1 MKKFL
6 KVASIV
12 LVIAMI
18 ACFAACGGNGGDD
31 TFKIGV
37 QTNTTGDLYSTW
49 DFGEDAVVRY
59 DNGALAVEALKTG
72 KVDIVIID
80 NEPAK
85 AYVAA
90 NEGLKILET
99 EYAVEEYAIC
109 FAKDNDD
116 LKKDVDGALKAL
128 IKDGSVAEIVDKYIN
143 GGDGEKVGVPVTAE
157 DTDKPDLVMATNA
170 EFPPYEY
177 IDGDNY
183 YGIDVEV
190 AKIIADKLGYDLVIK
205 NVAFDSIIPG
215 VQAGKYDMGMAG
227 MTVTDERLEKVAFST
242 SYATGVQSVIVKDG
256 GAVASL
262 DDIAGKKIG
271 VQTSTTGDIYASDEF
286 GDDAVVKYDNGAAA
300 VQGLLAGKVDC
311 VIIDNEPAKSYV
323 AANEGLSILDTEY
336 AVEDYAI
343 CFAKEN
349 TELQTAVDEALK
361 ALIADGKVA
370 EVVSKYIKAE

>member
-18 ACFAACGGNGGDD
+18 ACFAACGGEEGI
-31 TFKIGV
+31 KIGV

-59 DNGALAVEALKTG
+59 DNGALAVEALKNG

-116 LKKDVDGALKAL
+116 LKEDVDAALKAL

-143 GGDGEKVGVPVTAE
+143 GGDGELVGVPVTAE
-157 DTDKPDLVMATNA
+157 DTDKPNLVMATNA

-177 IDGDNY
+177 VESDMF

-190 AKIIADKLGYDLVIK
+190 AKIIADKLGYDLVIE

-227 MTVTDERLEKVAFST
+227 MTVNEERLESVDFSS
-242 SYATGVQSVIVKDG
+242 SYATGIQAVIVAED
-256 GAVASL
+256 
-262 DDIAGKKIG
+262 
-271 VQTSTTGDIYASDEF
+271 GDIQAIED
-286 GDDAVVKYDNGAAA
+286 
-300 VQGLLAGKVDC
+300 
-311 VIIDNEPAKSYV
+311 
-323 AANEGLSILDTEY
+323 LDPYYLPE
-336 AVEDYAI
+336 E
-343 CFAKEN
+343 
-349 TELQTAVDEALK
+349 
-361 ALIADGKVA
+361 
-370 EVVSKYIKAE
+370 